1 MSGAATTP
9 ACPKNAEETPGTSKA
24 AKRTNAPAQTV
35 TWTRLLNFTAGRRTH
50 TMACAHSELSTGHCG
65 RRYGTKIFQ
74 DDSCS
79 PSTRPRCKLSCPR
92 PCHIEPAYARLVAY
106 TAGIVRRGAKWHAAV
121 NLKLFEVQAR
131 VEIQGTPQPE
141 DPMVQGVH
149 TQTLSA
155 SMLSCVPVARA
166 LRLYAR
172 SVIW

>member
-1 MSGAATTP
+1 
-9 ACPKNAEETPGTSKA
+9 
-24 AKRTNAPAQTV
+24 
-35 TWTRLLNFTAGRRTH
+35 
-50 TMACAHSELSTGHCG
+50 MACAHSELSTGHCG

-155 SMLSCVPVARA
+155 SMLSCACRTCTQIVRAECDMVTVPRA
-166 LRLYAR
+166 PLLGMLSMAYLLTSCNGYKCTQHNILRRRRQGEA
-172 SVIW
+172 

>member
-1 MSGAATTP
+1 
-9 ACPKNAEETPGTSKA
+9 
-24 AKRTNAPAQTV
+24 
-35 TWTRLLNFTAGRRTH
+35 
-50 TMACAHSELSTGHCG
+50 MACAHSELSTGHCG

-92 PCHIEPAYARLVAY
+92 PCHIEAAYARLVAY

-141 DPMVQGVH
+141 YPMVQVFIPGGSYAH
-149 TQTLSA
+149 TLSVR
-155 SMLSCVPVARA
+155 MLSFVPVARA